1 MFQLGESAWLLAL
14 SLVKNEYMKTI
25 REIYRIGYGPSSSH
39 TMGPRKAAE
48 IFLAARPDA
57 AKYQAHL
64 YGSLSATGKGHLTDA
79 AIIDV
84 IPSVEIVWH
93 DEFLPYHPNGMRFC
107 AWDSQDQLLD
117 DWTVYSVG
125 GGALAEDPASSPNS
139 PLASSPHHLIASS
152 PNSEASIYPLSRLSD
167 IKEYCDKMG
176 WDYWEYV
183 EHYEG
188 KEIWDYLRE
197 VWQVMCEAV
206 ERGLDR
212 EGVLPGPL
220 HLRRKAA
227 SYYIKVAGYKDNL
240 RTRGLVFSYALAV
253 SEENASGGKIV
264 TAPTC
269 GSCGVLPAVLYHT
282 WRSRDFS
289 ETRILHA
296 LATAGLIGNVVKEN
310 ASISGAEVGCQGE
323 VGVACAMASAAVN
336 QLFGGT
342 LAQIEYAA
350 EMGLEH
356 HLGMTC
362 DPVCGL
368 VQIPCIER
376 NAFAA
381 ARALDSNMYAAFSD
395 GKHRVSFDRV
405 VDVMKQT
412 GHDLPSLY
420 KETAQGG
427 LAAIGEKDE

>member
-1 MFQLGESAWLLAL
+1 
-14 SLVKNEYMKTI
+14 MKSI
-25 REIYRIGYGPSSSH
+25 REIFRIGYGPSSSH

-48 IFLAARPDA
+48 LFWVAHPDA
-57 AKYQAHL
+57 ARYQAHL

-93 DEFLPYHPNGMRFC
+93 EEFLPFHPNGMRFC
-107 AWDSQDQLLD
+107 AWDSQDNLLD

-125 GGALAEDPASSPNS
+125 GGALAEDPD
-139 PLASSPHHLIASS
+139 LAPHRLIASS
-152 PNSEASIYPLSRLSD
+152 PSSEASVYPLTRLSE
-167 IKEYCDKMG
+167 IKEYCDSQG

-197 VWQVMCEAV
+197 VWQVMREAV
-206 ERGLDR
+206 ERGLDH

-227 SYYIKVAGYKDNL
+227 SYYIKVAAYKDNL

-269 GSCGVLPAVLYHT
+269 GSCGVVPGVLYHL
-282 WRSRDFS
+282 WKSRDFS
-289 ETRILHA
+289 EQRILKA
-296 LATAGLIGNVVKEN
+296 LATAALFGNVVKTN

-323 VGVACAMASAAVN
+323 IGVACAMAAADAN

-342 LAQIEYAA
+342 PAQIE
-350 EMGLEH
+350 
-356 HLGMTC
+356 
-362 DPVCGL
+362 
-368 VQIPCIER
+368 
-376 NAFAA
+376 
-381 ARALDSNMYAAFSD
+381 
-395 GKHRVSFDRV
+395 
-405 VDVMKQT
+405 
-412 GHDLPSLY
+412 
-420 KETAQGG
+420 
-427 LAAIGEKDE
+427 

>member
-1 MFQLGESAWLLAL
+1 
-14 SLVKNEYMKTI
+14 MKTI
-25 REIYRIGYGPSSSH
+25 REIFRIGYGPSSSH

-48 IFLAARPDA
+48 LFLERHPDA
-57 AKYQAHL
+57 ARYEAHL

-84 IPSVEIVWH
+84 IPAVEIVWH
-93 DEFLPYHPNGMRFC
+93 DEFLPFHPNGMRFC
-107 AWDSQDQLLD
+107 AWDGEGQLLE

-125 GGALAEDPASSPNS
+125 GGALEEENKESGDVSPD
-139 PLASSPHHLIASS
+139 
-152 PNSEASIYPLSRLSD
+152 IYPLGRLSD
-167 IKEYCDKMG
+167 IKDYCDEMG

-183 EHYEG
+183 EHCEG

-197 VWQVMCEAV
+197 VWQVMREAV
-206 ERGLDR
+206 ERGLDN

-282 WRSRDFS
+282 WRSRNFS

-323 VGVACAMASAAVN
+323 VGVACAMAAAAAN
-336 QLFGGT
+336 QLFGGSP
-342 LAQIEYAA
+342 AQIEYAA

-376 NAFAA
+376 NAVAA
-381 ARALDSNMYAAFSD
+381 MRAINALSLANFLSDSR
-395 GKHRVSFDRV
+395 KISFDMV
-405 VDVMKQT
+405 VDTMYHT
-412 GHDLPSLY
+412 GIDLSHIY
-420 KETAQGG
+420 RETSEGG
-427 LAAIGEKDE
+427 LAKLYHTKK

>member
-1 MFQLGESAWLLAL
+1 
-14 SLVKNEYMKTI
+14 MKTI
-25 REIYRIGYGPSSSH
+25 REIFRIGYGPSSSH

-48 IFLAARPDA
+48 LFRERYANAAS
-57 AKYQAHL
+57 YQVHL

-79 AIIDV
+79 AILDV
-84 IPSVEIVWH
+84 LPTAEIVWH
-93 DEFLPYHPNGMRFC
+93 EEFLPFHPNGMRFC
-107 AWDSQDQLLD
+107 AWNEAGDLLNE
-117 DWTVYSVG
+117 WTVYSVG
-125 GGALAEDPASSPNS
+125 GGALEEDPDGVS
-139 PLASSPHHLIASS
+139 LLGERR
-152 PNSEASIYPLSRLSD
+152 EAKGERREDIYPLSRLSE

-197 VWQVMCEAV
+197 VWQVMREAV
-206 ERGLDR
+206 ERGLDH

-323 VGVACAMASAAVN
+323 VGVACAMASGAVN

-395 GKHRVSFDRV
+395 GTHNVTFDRV

-420 KETAQGG
+420 KETSQGG
-427 LAAIGEKDE
+427 LAATHE

>member
-1 MFQLGESAWLLAL
+1 
-14 SLVKNEYMKTI
+14 MKSI
-25 REIYRIGYGPSSSH
+25 REIFRIGYGPSSSH

-48 IFLAARPDA
+48 LFLERHAHAYR
-57 AKYQAHL
+57 YEAHL

-84 IPSVEIVWH
+84 IPAVEIVWH
-93 DEFLPYHPNGMRFC
+93 DEFLPFHPNGMRFC
-107 AWDSQDQLLD
+107 AWNEKGDLLD

-125 GGALAEDPASSPNS
+125 GGALSEGENGKVKGENEKGEGDEDSA
-139 PLASSPHHLIASS
+139 
-152 PNSEASIYPLSRLSD
+152 IYPLMRLSD
-167 IKEYCDKMG
+167 IKDYCDKMG

-197 VWQVMCEAV
+197 VWQVMREAV
-206 ERGLDR
+206 ERGLDH

-282 WRSRDFS
+282 WRSRNFS

-395 GKHRVSFDRV
+395 GTHTVSFDRV

-427 LAAIGEKDE
+427 LAKNYK

>member
-1 MFQLGESAWLLAL
+1 
-14 SLVKNEYMKTI
+14 MKTI

-48 IFLAARPDA
+48 LFLAAHPDG

-64 YGSLSATGKGHLTDA
+64 YGSLSATGKCHLTDA

-93 DEFLPYHPNGMRFC
+93 DEFLPFHPNGMRFC
-107 AWDSQDQLLD
+107 AWDGAGQLLG
-117 DWTVYSVG
+117 DWTAYSVG
-125 GGALAEDPASSPNS
+125 GGALEEDPAG
-139 PLASSPHHLIASS
+139 LRLLGE
-152 PNSEASIYPLSRLSD
+152 EAKGDKAESIYPLTRLSD
-167 IKEYCDKMG
+167 IKDYCDQMG

-197 VWQVMCEAV
+197 VWQVMREAV
-206 ERGLDR
+206 ERGLDH

-253 SEENASGGKIV
+253 SEENASGGRIV

-323 VGVACAMASAAVN
+323 VGVACAMASGAVN

-342 LAQIEYAA
+342 LAQIEYAS
-350 EMGLEH
+350 EMGL
-356 HLGMTC
+356 
-362 DPVCGL
+362 
-368 VQIPCIER
+368 
-376 NAFAA
+376 
-381 ARALDSNMYAAFSD
+381 
-395 GKHRVSFDRV
+395 
-405 VDVMKQT
+405 
-412 GHDLPSLY
+412 
-420 KETAQGG
+420 
-427 LAAIGEKDE
+427 